1 MNHGSGTK
9 LLVIIIVITAMHA
22 VKKLSIKSVLDGAVK
37 IKIINVIKS

>member
-22 VKKLSIKSVLDGAVK
+22 VKKLSIKRVLDGAVK
-37 IKIINVIKS
+37 IKIIVIKS